1 MQDYKKIRVMSN
13 YFYRQQ
19 LGILGG
25 GQLGRMLIQAATD
38 FNIQLSVLD
47 PDPQAPCSTTANFHT
62 GRLIDYDTVMKF
74 GERCDILT
82 IEIENVNT
90 KALADLV
97 KKGKKIFPQPE
108 IIELIQD
115 KRTQKQFYQQHQIP
129 TAGFVLVNNKE
140 DVAKQKNL
148 LPAVNKLGKE
158 GYDGRGV
165 QVLRTEADLSKAFDA
180 PGLLE
185 KFVDFEKEIAVL
197 VARNEAGDVITYP
210 PVEMVFHPE
219 KNLVEYLFAPATVSQ
234 AIEKEADRIARQV
247 INSLGMVGLLAVEM
261 FVKKNGDVLVN
272 EIAPRP
278 HNSGH
283 QTIEA
288 NVTSQYEQHLRAIFN
303 LPLGATD
310 ILQPSAM
317 VNLLGA
323 DEYSGGAVYE
333 GLEEVMRVKGVH
345 VHLYGKKVTKP
356 FRKMGHVTIVDAS
369 IDSLKQKV
377 QFVQQTLK
385 VIA

>member
-1 MQDYKKIRVMSN
+1 MNNNFHQ
-13 YFYRQQ
+13 QQ

-25 GQLGRMLIQAATD
+25 GQLGRMLIQSATD

-47 PDPQAPCSTTANFHT
+47 PDPQAPCSTIASFNT
-62 GRLIDYDTVMKF
+62 GKLTDYDTVMQF
-74 GERCDILT
+74 GKGCDILT

-90 KALADLV
+90 KALKDLV
-97 KKGKKIFPQPE
+97 SKGKKVFPQPE

-129 TAGFVLVNNKE
+129 TAEFILVNNRE
-140 DVAKQKNL
+140 DVVKHKTF

-165 QVLRTEADLSKAFDA
+165 QVLRTEADLVKAFDA

-197 VARNEAGDVITYP
+197 VARNERGDVITYP
-210 PVEMVFHPE
+210 VVEMVFHPE
-219 KNLVEYLFAPATVSQ
+219 KNLVEYLFAPASISQ
-234 AIEKEADRIARQV
+234 AIAGEADRIARHV
-247 INSLGMVGLLAVEM
+247 ITSLGMVGLLAVEM
-261 FVKKNGDVLVN
+261 FVTRKGEVLVN
-272 EIAPRP
+272 EVAPRP

-288 NVTSQYEQHLRAIFN
+288 NITSQYEQHLRSIFN

-310 ILQPSAM
+310 IVQPSAM

-323 DEYSGGAVYE
+323 DGYQGPAVYE
-333 GLEEVMRVKGVH
+333 GLDKIMGVKGVH

-356 FRKMGHVTIVDAS
+356 FRKMGHVTIVDDS